1 MKTNTELLIQI
12 DHNITRTPTIVLDKR
27 TVVEHFVGHWSF
39 TTGD

>member
-1 MKTNTELLIQI
+1 MKTNTDTNSL